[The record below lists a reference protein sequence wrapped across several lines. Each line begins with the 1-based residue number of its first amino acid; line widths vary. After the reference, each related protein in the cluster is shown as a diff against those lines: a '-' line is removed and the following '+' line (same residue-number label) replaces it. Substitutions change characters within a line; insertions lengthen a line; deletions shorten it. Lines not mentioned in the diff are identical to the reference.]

1 LNDAR
6 STSIKNLQGK
16 SNLMCL
22 KGGKPMI
29 CCFSGK
35 AMAMLVSRKEEACFR
50 IQERAKIQAIR
61 PHIVWS
67 PEKISD
73 DLFR

>member
-1 LNDAR
+1 
-6 STSIKNLQGK
+6 
-16 SNLMCL
+16 
-22 KGGKPMI
+22 MI

-35 AMAMLVSRKEEACFR
+35 ATAMLVSRKEEACFR

-61 PHIVWS
+61 PHIIWS